1 MMDFANFVDSIW
13 GTDKAQLGV
22 PREREREGERGGSLE
37 VIEVKICLTIYSS
50 RVTGD

>member
-22 PREREREGERGGSLE
+22 PREREREGERGRERERGGAL
-37 VIEVKICLTIYSS
+37 
-50 RVTGD
+50 

>member
-22 PREREREGERGGSLE
+22 PRERERGVALWKSL
-37 VIEVKICLTIYSS
+37 K
-50 RVTGD
+50 